1 MYKFK
6 QKLKPKLTSISIL
19 IILGE
24 TYNHLYIANPIQGE
38 AISERK
44 YKELCRDK
52 CISTVVDGLL
62 ISISLPKDIELTKVS
77 T

>member
-1 MYKFK
+1 M
-6 QKLKPKLTSISIL
+6 
-19 IILGE
+19 
-24 TYNHLYIANPIQGE
+24 YIANPKEGE

-44 YKELCRDK
+44 YKEVCRDK

-62 ISISLPKDIELTKVS
+62 ISISLPKDIKLAEVS